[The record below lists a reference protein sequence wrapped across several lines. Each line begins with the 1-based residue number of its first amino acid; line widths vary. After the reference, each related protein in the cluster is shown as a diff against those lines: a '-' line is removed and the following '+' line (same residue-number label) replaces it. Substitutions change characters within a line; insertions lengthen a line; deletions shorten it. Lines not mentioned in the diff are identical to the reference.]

1 MAYFGHAGGRLFIIC
16 IINNDRDRRPLTVTE
31 TVPSKGEGIPA
42 KVLHDERV
50 DRTPHPKPRQ
60 DVLSGK

>member
-1 MAYFGHAGGRLFIIC
+1 MVYFGHTGGRLFIIC
-16 IINNDRDRRPLTVTE
+16 IINNDLDRRPLTVTE

-50 DRTPHPKPRQ
+50 DRTPPPETKARRA
-60 DVLSGK
+60 